1 MNKFCIL
8 STFVFL
14 FLNCE
19 RLPEA
24 HLEDVPFLPLVKK
37 SVSYGDHF
45 IIQAN
50 TGISLEHDDTRLVPV
65 VNALQS
71 AWETHTGYT
80 LVKKG
85 GKQQLAL
92 SL

>member
-45 IIQAN
+45 IIQA
-50 TGISLEHDDTRLVPV
+50 ILVY
-65 VNALQS
+65 
-71 AWETHTGYT
+71 H
-80 LVKKG
+80 
-85 GKQQLAL
+85 
-92 SL
+92 